1 MTKES
6 LRMSNDQNQ
15 APRTKIVLVHGFLD
29 DRTAWDDVRSLL
41 GEDFEAVALDLP
53 GSGAH
58 LNDEGPFTLHRL
70 AESVIAE
77 IDRSDNPVVLVGQSM
92 GAQLSELAAAAR
104 PGRVAGLV
112 LLTPVPLAGVHLA
125 GDAANSFR
133 SLGGDADAQRQGRLG
148 VSVSLT
154 PRALETLLASGIAV
168 RPAVVAEVFDAWNN
182 GDTAGATSSAYAG
195 PTLIVRGVGDPFVTE
210 EVIDAGVLPRFA
222 NARLVGI
229 ADAGHFPHLEKPEE
243 VTRIVGDFARSFDRV
258 KA

>member
-15 APRTKIVLVHGFLD
+15 APRTKIILVHGFLD

-77 IDRSDNPVVLVGQSM
+77 IDRTSDPVVLVGQSM

-112 LLTPVPLAGVHLA
+112 LLTPVPLAGVHLT
-125 GDAANSFR
+125 GDAADSFR
-133 SLGGDADAQRQGRLG
+133 FLGGDADAQRQGRLG
-148 VSVSLT
+148 VSVSLS
-154 PRALETLLASGIAV
+154 PRALDILLASGTAIH
-168 RPAVVAEVFDAWNN
+168 PTVVAQVFDAWNN
-182 GDTAGATSSAYAG
+182 GDAAGATSSAYAG
-195 PTLIVRGVGDPFVTE
+195 PTLIVRGAGDPFVTE
-210 EVIDAGVLPRFA
+210 EVIGAAVLPRFA
-222 NARLVGI
+222 NAPLVGI

-243 VTRIVGDFARSFDRV
+243 VSRIVGDFARSLDRV
-258 KA
+258 EA

>member
-1 MTKES
+1 
-6 LRMSNDQNQ
+6 MSNNQNQ
-15 APRTKIVLVHGFLD
+15 ASRTKIVLVHGFLD
-29 DRTAWDDVRSLL
+29 DGTAWDDVRSLL

-195 PTLIVRGVGDPFVTE
+195 PTLIVRGTGDPFVTQ

-243 VTRIVGDFARSFDRV
+243 VTRIVEDFARSFDRV

>member
-1 MTKES
+1 
-6 LRMSNDQNQ
+6 MSNDQNQ

-210 EVIDAGVLPRFA
+210 EVIDTGVLPRFA

-229 ADAGHFPHLEKPEE
+229 ADAGHFPHLERPAD
-243 VTRIVGDFARSFDRV
+243 VSRIVGDFASSLDRV
-258 KA
+258 EA

>member
-1 MTKES
+1 
-6 LRMSNDQNQ
+6 MSNDQNQ

-29 DRTAWDDVRSLL
+29 DGTAWDDVRSLL

-195 PTLIVRGVGDPFVTE
+195 PTLIVRGTGDPFVTQ

-243 VTRIVGDFARSFDRV
+243 VTRIVEDFARSFDRV